1 MAVNYSSRAELERA
15 VRSIATE
22 VARGAIAPES
32 IDEALIG
39 RYLYTTNLPELDLLI
54 RPGGEQRLS
63 NFLLYQ
69 AAYAELVMTDVY
81 WPDFSKDDFV
91 RALIDFRQRER
102 RFGGA

>member
-1 MAVNYSSRAELERA
+1 MRADRAATWLAGAV
-15 VRSIATE
+15 T
-22 VARGAIAPES
+22 PEA

-39 RYLYTTNLPELDLLI
+39 RYLYTADLPELDLLI

-81 WPDFSKDDFV
+81 WPDFSKDDLV
-91 RALIDFRQRER
+91 RALIEFQRRER
-102 RFGGA
+102 RFGGT

>member
-1 MAVNYSSRAELERA
+1 MRRWQTANPKGRA
-15 VRSIATE
+15 VRAIARE
-22 VARGAIAPES
+22 VAHGRLSPEA

-39 RYLYTTNLPELDLLI
+39 RYLYTADVPELDLLI

-91 RALIDFRQRER
+91 RALIEFQQRER